1 MPDFSYEMAAGSGQ
15 ICGID
20 EVGRGPWAG
29 PVLAAAVIIDRKR
42 LPPSL
47 AARIDDSKKL
57 TRAQRETIAA
67 ELPAYAL
74 IGVGVAGVAEIQQLN
89 IYWASLQAMRR
100 AVDAL
105 AARPDVALVDGN
117 ARPPLP
123 CPVRCIVGGDALSLS
138 IAAASIVAKVTRD
151 SMMRVLAD
159 EFPGYGFE
167 RHMGYGTADHR
178 TALKDLGPTPQ
189 HRMGFPSVQA
199 FLAQLSF
206 AYPAAPKVSPPG
218 HT

>member
-1 MPDFSYEMAAGSGQ
+1 MPDFSHEVAAGCGV
-15 ICGID
+15 ICGVD

-29 PVLAAAVIIDRKR
+29 PVLAAAVVIDRDR
-42 LPPSL
+42 LPASL

-57 TRAQRETIAA
+57 TRAHRESIAA
-67 ELPAYAL
+67 ELPAYAC

-105 AARPDVALVDGN
+105 GACPDLALVDGN

-151 SMMRVLAD
+151 SMMRVLAG
-159 EFPGYGFE
+159 EYPGYGFE
-167 RHMGYGTADHR
+167 RHMGYGTAGHR
-178 TALKDLGPTPQ
+178 TALRELGPTPH
-189 HRMGFPSVQA
+189 HRMGFPCVQA

-206 AYPAAPKVSPPG
+206 AFPAAPEVSPIG